1 MVGLNQNPNNLN
13 DNDTGILI
21 ILFLKG
27 VCMNIFTKKVFD
39 KKTQKRKSS
48 LLFQKGLSLIEASM
62 VLALSAIVV
71 SGVMYYYQAASD
83 NNKTQ
88 STVSEVMSIVS
99 AVNGLYVGTA
109 NYAGLTEDVIMN
121 TSAIPES
128 YKNGTNIMHP
138 FGGNVN
144 IGQVTGGV
152 GGYYL
157 LLKGVP
163 KGPCVNLA
171 SMNFGTSLRGVGVGV
186 DKGAAS
192 AGGVKPAPTGNS
204 ANAGTIYNQAL
215 TPAQA
220 AAACATNAN
229 DIAFLLK

>member
-1 MVGLNQNPNNLN
+1 
-13 DNDTGILI
+13 
-21 ILFLKG
+21 
-27 VCMNIFTKKVFD
+27 MNIFTKKVFD

-99 AVNGLYVGTA
+99 AVNGLYVGTSD
-109 NYAGLTEDVIMN
+109 YAGLNEEVIMK
-121 TSAIPES
+121 TSAIPDN
-128 YKNGTNIMHP
+128 YKYGTQIMHP

-144 IGQVTGGV
+144 LGQVNG
-152 GGYYL
+152 GGYYIVL
-157 LLKGVP
+157 NKVP
-163 KGPCVNLA
+163 KGPCVSLA
-171 SMNFGTSLRGVGVGV
+171 SMNFGTSLYGVGVGV
-186 DKGAAS
+186 GVGDASKGQVNNIPGGNKAD
-192 AGGVKPAPTGNS
+192 AGK
-204 ANAGTIYNQAL
+204 IYNKAL

-220 AAACATNAN
+220 ASACTTNTN